1 MSSNIVSSTMET
13 PSLVRHLPTLAH
25 LAAGASMA
33 ATGYVLSSPS
43 LSPLHWVGPGAL
55 ALIAVLGWRAS
66 LAKRREAPLRM
77 EQAHAPGAPQ
87 TGGAPPLAAEA
98 STLTQRALGLLGQA
112 FDQSGQPIV
121 ITDAL
126 DRVVLVNPAFE
137 TLTGRVGR
145 QMLGQ
150 PAELLGL
157 VPLRPSH
164 LSGIDEALRQGTRW
178 SGESELV
185 GADGKSH
192 DLWLNVSTIRDAEK
206 RLSHHCR
213 VFQDVEPLKDQLR
226 QMADQARHDSLTSL
240 PNRRAFGEHLF
251 QAMARTRR
259 YPKTLAIMC
268 VDLDGFKAVNDQH
281 GHHVGDLLLVQ
292 VARRLEAC
300 VRNTDTVCRMGGD
313 EFMLILEGAG
323 NTDEIQ
329 RIGQRVLCC
338 LTESYAI
345 AGQHLRVTPS
355 IGAVVHEPH
364 ESDTALVQRADA
376 AMYAAKNAGKCR
388 MVLDDGQGVS
398 PDAQAA

>member
-1 MSSNIVSSTMET
+1 MSSNIVSSTLET

-43 LSPLHWVGPGAL
+43 LSLLHWVGPGAL
-55 ALIAVLGWRAS
+55 ALIAAFSWRAG
-66 LAKRREAPLRM
+66 LARPREAPLRI
-77 EQAHAPGAPQ
+77 EE
-87 TGGAPPLAAEA
+87 APPPSVRQTDTPAPTADT

-112 FDQSGQPIV
+112 FDQSGQAMV

-137 TLTGRVGR
+137 ALTGRIGR
-145 QMLGQ
+145 QMVGQ

-164 LSGIDEALRQGTRW
+164 LAGIDDALRQGTRW

-185 GADGKSH
+185 GADGQTH
-192 DLWLNVSTIRDAEK
+192 DLWLHVSTIRDAEK

-213 VFQDVEPLKDQLR
+213 VFQNVEPLKEQLR

-240 PNRRAFGEHLF
+240 PNRRAFGEYLF

-300 VRNTDTVCRMGGD
+300 VRTTDTVCRMGGD

-323 NTDEIQ
+323 TSGEIQ

-345 AGQHLRVTPS
+345 EGKHLRVTPS
-355 IGAVVHEPH
+355 IGAVVHEPQ
-364 ESDTALVQRADA
+364 ESDTTLVQRADA

-388 MVLDDGQGVS
+388 MVLDEGLGVS